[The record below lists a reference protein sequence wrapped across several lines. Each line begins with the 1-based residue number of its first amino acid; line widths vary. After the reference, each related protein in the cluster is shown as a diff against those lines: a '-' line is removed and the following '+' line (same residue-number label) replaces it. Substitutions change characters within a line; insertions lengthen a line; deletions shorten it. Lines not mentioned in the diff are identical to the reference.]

1 MKSLI
6 LNIIVAAAF
15 IFLCGCKTVDWN
27 LPQGFDPSHT
37 TDRILIQIKPATIT
51 GVDTDM
57 KNPAIEKK
65 LNAFLYDKFSSS
77 ARFVILSER
86 QGDLAGTQNKVLRI
100 FPYLNFQS
108 EKVGDVVL
116 YYWETSILFRFFDLE
131 TGADSNNGVDNIPPI
146 KTSCRNPI
154 VIENFYHKPHRDLNF
169 REISTKLDK
178 SFDPVWKELEKRI
191 AEKFPVNAKVLAVQ
205 STGSD
210 TKLVINAGT
219 ANGLRNS
226 DLFKVYAVKN
236 NIVTVVATAEGLV
249 GKSNSTLTIKDWNM
263 DDVNVRSVYRPQMEN
278 NQADNLYVVAES
290 PLLR

>member
-6 LNIIVAAAF
+6 LNIIVAATF
-15 IFLCGCKTVDWN
+15 ISLCGCHTVDWN

-37 TDRILIQIKPATIT
+37 TDRILIQIEPATIT
-51 GVDTDM
+51 SVDTDM

-65 LNAFLYDKFSSS
+65 LNTFLYDKFSSS

-86 QGDLAGTQNKVLRI
+86 KGDLVGTQNKVLRI
-100 FPYLNFQS
+100 FPYLAFQN
-108 EKVGDVVL
+108 KNVGNVVL
-116 YYWETSILFRFFDLE
+116 YYWETSILFRFSDLE

-146 KTSCRNPI
+146 ETHSEPI
-154 VIENFYHKPHRDLNF
+154 VIENFYDKPHRDLYS
-169 REISTKLDK
+169 REISTKLNE
-178 SFDPVWKELEKRI
+178 SFDPVWKKLQKRI
-191 AEKFPVNAKVLAVQ
+191 AEKFPVNAKVTAVQ

-290 PLLR
+290 LLR

>member
-1 MKSLI
+1 MKMKSFT
-6 LNIIVAAAF
+6 LNIAVAAVF
-15 IFLCGCKTVDWN
+15 IFLAGCHTTINWN
-27 LPQGFDPSHT
+27 LPQGFNSKHS
-37 TDRILIQIKPATIT
+37 TDRILIQIEPAAVSGTHRI
-51 GVDTDM
+51 D
-57 KNPAIEKK
+57 PAIVKK
-65 LNAFLYDKFSSS
+65 LNTFLYDKFSSS
-77 ARFVILSER
+77 ARFVVLTNFK
-86 QGDLAGTQNKVLRI
+86 GDLSGTQNKFWKISPILTYHRKKGKNNSI
-100 FPYLNFQS
+100 
-108 EKVGDVVL
+108 
-116 YYWETSILFRFFDLE
+116 YYCQTSISCQLLDLE
-131 TGADSNNGVDNIPPI
+131 TGAHSNNGADDIPISKYCPRPIIVPRVWGQEHFNLTGIDVD
-146 KTSCRNPI
+146 TMFD
-154 VIENFYHKPHRDLNF
+154 E
-169 REISTKLDK
+169 
-178 SFDPVWKELEKRI
+178 SFNLVWKELEKKI
-191 AEKFPVNAKVLAVQ
+191 AEKFPVNAKVMTVQ

>member
-1 MKSLI
+1 MKSLM

-27 LPQGFDPSHT
+27 LPQGFDPRHT
-37 TDRILIQIKPATIT
+37 TDRLQVQIKPAVVSGIHR
-51 GVDTDM
+51 VD
-57 KNPAIEKK
+57 PAIVKK
-65 LNAFLYDKFSSS
+65 LNIFLYDKFSSS
-77 ARFVILSER
+77 ARFVVLTNHK
-86 QGDLAGTQNKVLRI
+86 GDLAGTQNKLLQITPMLSYLRYSKSSGNI
-100 FPYLNFQS
+100 YFCQ
-108 EKVGDVVL
+108 
-116 YYWETSILFRFFDLE
+116 TSISCRLLDLE
-131 TGADSNNGVDNIPPI
+131 TGAHSNNGVDDIHVSKSSPDYITIPKI
-146 KTSCRNPI
+146 YNQ
-154 VIENFYHKPHRDLNF
+154 EH
-169 REISTKLDK
+169 
-178 SFDPVWKELEKRI
+178 FDVTGVDVDTMFNGTFPLVWKDLEKKI
-191 AEKFPVNAKVLAVQ
+191 AEKFPVNVRVATVQ
-205 STGSD
+205 HTESG
-210 TKLVINAGT
+210 TKLAINAGT

>member
-169 REISTKLDK
+169 REISTKLDN
-178 SFDPVWKELEKRI
+178 SFDPVWKELEKKI
-191 AEKFPVNAKVLAVQ
+191 AEKFPVNVRVATVQHTESGTTLA
-205 STGSD
+205 
-210 TKLVINAGT
+210 INAGT